1 MKRIFLA
8 IGFTVLTFSC
18 HRSMDSGEKPVISV
32 SILPQRYFVEQLAGD
47 LVEVNVM
54 IPSGASPATYEPTV
68 SQLRKLELSGTY
80 LRIGH
85 VGFELSWMEK
95 ISSVNPGMKIVDLSR
110 GIDLITEMENEEEGH
125 HGHSHGGVDPHI
137 WLSVQNAKIIARN
150 LHEELQRM
158 FPDHR
163 EELSLRLEKFSATLD
178 SLDQVLTD
186 QLEDLDN
193 RSFMIYHPALTYF
206 SRDYHL
212 HQYSLE
218 IEGKS
223 PSPAHLKRMTDLG
236 INQKIKRI
244 LIQDQFD
251 RKNAEVLAREI
262 GAEIIAFDPLDPNW
276 KEQML
281 YIAAQF
287 TPSSP

>member
-1 MKRIFLA
+1 
-8 IGFTVLTFSC
+8 
-18 HRSMDSGEKPVISV
+18 
-32 SILPQRYFVEQLAGD
+32 
-47 LVEVNVM
+47 
-54 IPSGASPATYEPTV
+54 
-68 SQLRKLELSGTY
+68 
-80 LRIGH
+80 
-85 VGFELSWMEK
+85 
-95 ISSVNPGMKIVDLSR
+95 
-110 GIDLITEMENEEEGH
+110 
-125 HGHSHGGVDPHI
+125 
-137 WLSVQNAKIIARN
+137 LSVQNAKIIARN